1 MNELPITEIGAGGIL
16 AYLLLKE
23 CLKGVRLILE
33 RRNGRRNG
41 PACRQAGTEERPPV
55 CDSEVKSALQEN
67 GKALASIGERL
78 SHVHEQLG
86 EINSHIAG
94 IWKRPRL
101 PTGGAE
107 TFRLIVRLDDD
118 GALSGADDF
127 EVVGPGAVHHAG
139 AG

>member
-41 PACRQAGTEERPPV
+41 PACRPAGTEERPPV

-94 IWKRPRL
+94 IWKRLDKYQERVTRL
-101 PTGGAE
+101 E
-107 TFRLIVRLDDD
+107 TMADSDPVCRPAAPKR
-118 GALSGADDF
+118 SG
-127 EVVGPGAVHHAG
+127 
-139 AG
+139 